1 MQEDDARSVSVN
13 LGCSCSRTVFFSL
26 FNATGPGQV
35 TCKCLLSRYCR
46 YLRLTCVDL
55 HRTTVHLCFGRWQLS
70 DSPSPSPLF
79 AVDSEVGLFDIYG
92 SGRFRR
98 R

>member
-1 MQEDDARSVSVN
+1 MQEDDARTVSVN

-26 FNATGPGQV
+26 FTQLDQDKSHVSVKVPPTVG
-35 TCKCLLSRYCR
+35 
-46 YLRLTCVDL
+46 RLTCVDL

>member
-13 LGCSCSRTVFFSL
+13 LGCSCSRTVFFFS
-26 FNATGPGQV
+26 FYATGPGQV
-35 TCKCLLSRYCR
+35 TCKCLGTVG
-46 YLRLTCVDL
+46 RLTCVDL
-55 HRTTVHLCFGRWQLS
+55 HRTTVHLCFSRWQLS